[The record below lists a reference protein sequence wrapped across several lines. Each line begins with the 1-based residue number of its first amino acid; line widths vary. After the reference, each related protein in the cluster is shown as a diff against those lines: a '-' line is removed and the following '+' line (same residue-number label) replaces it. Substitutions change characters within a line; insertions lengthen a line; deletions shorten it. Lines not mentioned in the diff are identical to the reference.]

1 MASNRLNR
9 LHSVNTLKATALGLS
24 LSLLSATSY
33 AVAPP
38 MDAAKTHPAPG
49 AAAKT
54 STASADAAAKTL
66 VFDDLEQ
73 SVAKGEK
80 RFNQSCVYCH
90 GNRGSGGK
98 AKQLQGRNFDADYLF
113 KTITKGKRRG
123 ALVMP
128 PWEKTFSDQ
137 ERWELVT
144 FILSLSPPGSEK

>member
-1 MASNRLNR
+1 MPSNTF
-9 LHSVNTLKATALGLS
+9 NTFKAAALWLS
-24 LSLLSATSY
+24 LSLLPATSF

-38 MDAAKTHPAPG
+38 MDAAKTRPAPDASSKAST
-49 AAAKT
+49 AAA
-54 STASADAAAKTL
+54 DATAKTQ

-98 AKQLQGRNFDADYLF
+98 AKKLQGRNFDADYLF

-144 FILSLSPPGSEK
+144 FILSLSPPDSTQ

>member
-1 MASNRLNR
+1 M
-9 LHSVNTLKATALGLS
+9 LS
-24 LSLLSATSY
+24 GTTY

-38 MDAAKTHPAPG
+38 ADNTPATAAPEAHAKTQ
-49 AAAKT
+49 
-54 STASADAAAKTL
+54 
-66 VFDDLEQ
+66 VFDNLET
-73 SVAKGEK
+73 SVARGEK

-98 AKQLQGRNFDADYLF
+98 AKKLQGRNFDPDYLF

-128 PWEKTFSDQ
+128 PWEKTFSEQ

-144 FILSLSPPGSEK
+144 FILSLGK

>member
-1 MASNRLNR
+1 MHSRILTALALCLTLS
-9 LHSVNTLKATALGLS
+9 LHSAAS
-24 LSLLSATSY
+24 L

-38 MDAAKTHPAPG
+38 ADNKAASG
-49 AAAKT
+49 
-54 STASADAAAKTL
+54 SSGADAKAR
-66 VFDDLEQ
+66 VFNNLEA
-73 SVAKGEK
+73 SVAQGET

-98 AKQLQGRNFDADYLF
+98 AKKLQGRNFDPDYLF

-137 ERWELVT
+137 QRWELVT
-144 FILSLSPPGSEK
+144 FILSLGN

>member
-1 MASNRLNR
+1 MTSNRLNR
-9 LHSVNTLKATALGLS
+9 FHTFNTLKATALGLS
-24 LSLLSATSY
+24 LSLLSVTSF

-38 MDAAKTHPAPG
+38 IDAGKTHPAPG
-49 AAAKT
+49 AAAKA
-54 STASADAAAKTL
+54 STATADAAAKTL

-144 FILSLSPPGSEK
+144 FILSLSPPDSTR